1 MMQGNVSKAEFARI
15 AGVSRSRVSHW
26 ISAGELSGD
35 ALVRDGRTERVNV
48 EAARRQLGARVDVDQ
63 RVAGARGGRGD
74 TLDAIQRQKLAA
86 LELANA
92 QAREAAMA
100 RSGRY
105 IEADVMRLE
114 LGRVVGRVVAL
125 YDGMLPDI
133 AASIAAASNLPV
145 RDALHLLRTAF
156 RAARE
161 RVSTTEAEAAA
172 TLPEIVEAAE

>member
-1 MMQGNVSKAEFARI
+1 MQGNVSKAEFARL
-15 AGVSRSRVSHW
+15 AGVTRSRVSHW
-26 ISAGELSGD
+26 ISAGDLSGD
-35 ALVRDGRTERVNV
+35 ALVREGRTERVNV

-63 RVAGARGGRGD
+63 RISPARGSRGD

-105 IEADVMRLE
+105 TETDVMRLE

-125 YDGMLPDI
+125 YDGILPDI

-156 RAARE
+156 RAGRE
-161 RVSTTEAEAAA
+161 RIATAEADAAA
-172 TLPEIVEAAE
+172 TLPQTVEAAE